1 MLLIFFLK
9 VQTADNVLY
18 RTRKIM
24 AIENSRLE
32 ASGEEKTQTQ
42 HADEGGI
49 VASSELL
56 NEFASYTTLHG
67 LHFIFE
73 SCSLLRRLVWGAL
86 LVTGLVLLIL
96 QCLNGFYKLA
106 NHDSVTVKG
115 QQRDEKIPFPAV
127 TICNLNMLRKD
138 KILGTDAQKFMDD
151 IESVVF
157 GARLNDDAN
166 ETFTLDLEDVVRE
179 GGHNLSEMLFLC
191 LWHGRLCGAK
201 DFFMFVSLQV
211 RTMFSRVFSSLHAY
225 VSTIGLAPD
234 SYTPKS

>member
-1 MLLIFFLK
+1 MFFSK
-9 VQTADNVLY
+9 VQTADNVSF
-18 RTRKIM
+18 RTRNIM
-24 AIENSRLE
+24 AIENFRLE
-32 ASGEEKTQTQ
+32 ASGEEKTQTK
-42 HADEGGI
+42 HADGGGI

-56 NEFASYTTLHG
+56 DEFASYTTLHG
-67 LHFIFE
+67 FHFIFE

-86 LVTGLVLLIL
+86 VVTGLVLLIM
-96 QCLNGFYKLA
+96 QCLYGFYKLA
-106 NHDSVTVKG
+106 DHDSVTVKG
-115 QQRDEKIPFPAV
+115 QQRDEKITFPAV

-138 KILGTDAQKFMDD
+138 KILGTEAQKFMDD

-179 GGHNLSEMLFLC
+179 AGHNLSQMLFLC

-211 RTMFSRVFSSLHAY
+211 RTMFSRVFSPLHAY
-225 VSTIGLAPD
+225 ISTTNLAPN
-234 SYTPKS
+234 S